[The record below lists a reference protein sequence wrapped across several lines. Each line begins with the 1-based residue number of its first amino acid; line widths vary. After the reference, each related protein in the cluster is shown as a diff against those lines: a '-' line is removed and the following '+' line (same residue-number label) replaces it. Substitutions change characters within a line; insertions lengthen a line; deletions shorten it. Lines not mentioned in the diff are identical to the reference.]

1 MSDEDADWQRLIDGL
16 RAGDPRIEREFWD
29 LHGAAL
35 HRLADRHLAGRL
47 RARVEADDVVLSA
60 YRTFLRRARVG
71 EFQLPDSNSLWR
83 LLCVITLTKVRE
95 QARFHMRQ
103 KRGLDQEVPL
113 SPGPDSSG
121 GGLEPA
127 DPNPTPADA
136 AAFAD
141 QMQHLLGSLDE
152 EERQIVEVK
161 LEDLTNDEV
170 AQRLGCSER
179 TVRRILKRIESRL
192 RHLLGESE

>member
-1 MSDEDADWQRLIDGL
+1 MSDENEDWRRLIDGL

-29 LHGAAL
+29 RHGEAL

-71 EFQLPDSNSLWR
+71 EFQLPDSGSLWR

-103 KRGLDQEVPL
+103 KRGIAQEVPL
-113 SPGPDSSG
+113 SPSVESNAGSLD
-121 GGLEPA
+121 PA
-127 DPNPTPADA
+127 DPNPPPAEA
-136 AAFAD
+136 VAFAD

-179 TVRRILKRIESRL
+179 TVRRILKRIESKL
-192 RHLLGESE
+192 RRLLGESE